1 MNFYRDI
8 EPLELRIPE
17 VFHPG
22 NFSEVPTDWFIVI
35 SDVKN
40 STAAVQAGRHN
51 DVNLVAAGSLIA
63 GLNVARA
70 RNVEISFFFGGGT
83 LLVPEPLLG
92 EVLARLD
99 AHNANSMRT
108 FGLDM
113 HGTATPNTSISSTA
127 PTAVIPKPPGS

>member
-70 RNVEISFFFGGGT
+70 RNVEIPFFFGGGT

-113 HGTATPNTSISSTA
+113 HATATPNTSISSMA